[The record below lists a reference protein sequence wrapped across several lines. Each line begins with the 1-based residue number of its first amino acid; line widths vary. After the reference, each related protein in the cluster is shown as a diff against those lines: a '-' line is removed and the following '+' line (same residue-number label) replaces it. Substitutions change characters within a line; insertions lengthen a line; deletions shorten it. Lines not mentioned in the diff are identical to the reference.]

1 MPRSTIRS
9 SSGGIAEAAG
19 KHIFATYFYATMF
32 RISILRDLGAILEIN
47 HLEFQLKFPRSKFTI
62 LTPSTNRVSERNVFE
77 ETALPK
83 DISQDDFGKD
93 HIETVGYLIL
103 RLILSQ

>member
-1 MPRSTIRS
+1 MN
-9 SSGGIAEAAG
+9 GIIHRWART
-19 KHIFATYFYATMF
+19 HIFVTYFYATMF

-62 LTPSTNRVSERNVFE
+62 LRPSTNRVSERNVFE